1 MINLLYINNYLI
13 MKKSRLILSRH
24 GQSEWNKQDKF
35 TGWVDV
41 SLSPE
46 GKKEANMAG
55 EKIKNLNINFD
66 YSFSSV
72 LKRSIQTYK
81 EINKV
86 CNLGNELNQDWRLNE
101 RHYGNLQGLNK
112 QEMRNIHGDEQV
124 LLWRR
129 SYDLK
134 PPIIN
139 IESHKKLINQECFK
153 KVDIN
158 PFPKNESLK
167 DTFNRLKPFLTSKL
181 FPLIEKGKNILI
193 SAHGNSI
200 RAMLKFIENI
210 SDEDI
215 IKIEIP
221 TGEPILLEFIDGILE
236 SKRFI

>member
-1 MINLLYINNYLI
+1 
-13 MKKSRLILSRH
+13 MKKSRLILIRH

-112 QEMRNIHGDEQV
+112 QEMRIAN
-124 LLWRR
+124 LYW
-129 SYDLK
+129 
-134 PPIIN
+134 
-139 IESHKKLINQECFK
+139 KKYN
-153 KVDIN
+153 V
-158 PFPKNESLK
+158 
-167 DTFNRLKPFLTSKL
+167 
-181 FPLIEKGKNILI
+181 
-193 SAHGNSI
+193 
-200 RAMLKFIENI
+200 
-210 SDEDI
+210 
-215 IKIEIP
+215 
-221 TGEPILLEFIDGILE
+221 
-236 SKRFI
+236 